1 MYKLMHILI
10 LSYGELFVLWEHESH
25 LDSQNR
31 KKKLIL
37 IKQIP

>member
-25 LDSQNR
+25 LDR
-31 KKKLIL
+31 TEKKKTNSN
-37 IKQIP
+37 